1 MEWNIKMKEARKS
14 AKLTQADIA
23 DYLGVSRS
31 TIANYELGRR
41 KPTFLELK
49 KIAEKLHVDVNY
61 LVEAEE
67 TSKQDELRT
76 RATNVFNDLLITE
89 EDKDLIFQDIMEI
102 YLKGKRANAE
112 QRSNHRTTEL

>member
-1 MEWNIKMKEARKS
+1 MEWNMKMKEARKN
-14 AKLTQADIA
+14 ARMTQVELADH
-23 DYLGVSRS
+23 LGVSRS

-49 KIAEKLHVDVNY
+49 KIAEKLRVDVNY

-67 TSKQDELRT
+67 ANKEDELIT
-76 RATNVFNDLLITE
+76 RANNVFNDLRITD

-102 YLKGKRANAE
+102 YLKGKKANAE
-112 QRSNHRTTEL
+112 QRHSNRSSRL